1 MSIINK
7 KVNFDYTIEERYE
20 AGIVLFGWEVKA
32 ILNKKVNINNSFV
45 VIKNGEVF
53 WMNALFTQEKT
64 IDRFSDS
71 KIDRSKKLLLNKLE
85 ISRLIGKIEQK
96 GYTLV
101 PVKLYKK
108 GNKYKLE
115 IALAKG
121 KKEHDKRDTIKS
133 RDADREISRTLKN
146 SFK

>member
-7 KVNFDYTIEERYE
+7 KVNFDYTIEEKYE

-45 VIKNGEVF
+45 VIKNGEVY